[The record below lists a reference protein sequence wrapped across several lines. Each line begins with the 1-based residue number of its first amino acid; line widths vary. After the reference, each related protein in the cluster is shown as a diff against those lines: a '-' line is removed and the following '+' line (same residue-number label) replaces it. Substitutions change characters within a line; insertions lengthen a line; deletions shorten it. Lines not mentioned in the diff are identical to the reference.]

1 MKRILLLIIVICAT
15 ISARAQFGA
24 GGGGSNIVGKISGTV
39 IDSLT
44 RKPVDYATISLF
56 KSGAKTPI
64 NGVLTDEKGNFR
76 LDNIRAGQYKI
87 TVSFI
92 GYPTK
97 TFDPVETT
105 ASKPDN
111 NMGTLVVAPS
121 AKALKEVA
129 IVGQASLIENKI
141 DKIVYNAEK
150 DLTAAGGNATD
161 VLQKV
166 PMVSVDMN
174 GNVAVRGDQNVKV
187 LINGKPSGAT
197 SASLS
202 DVLKTIPADQI
213 KSIEVI
219 TSPSAKYDA
228 EGSAGIINIITK
240 TKNASGISGGVS
252 GGVGTRQNNGNV
264 NLNYN
269 KNRFNFSANLGGN
282 LTWPQT
288 MTTIFEQTIETP
300 AIAANGTR
308 PAVAA
313 VHQYSNNNTSS
324 ETKRHG
330 ARGTLTAGYEFNGF
344 NSINSTL
351 ALNDG
356 GFNTNGGG
364 NYNIQNYLDPTK
376 SIDYIGKN
384 TNKNRFTGFDWNV
397 DYTHKF
403 KKEGHELT
411 VSGQWSHSII
421 KTDYSS
427 LFSSQKV
434 GQSAPQPSQMGN
446 NDGKNNEYTAQADYT
461 NPFSKTLK
469 LEAGAKTIQRRL
481 NSVYDI
487 FSVDSLGNNRILDA
501 ENSNLYNYNQNVYA
515 GYSVFTITLPKNYS
529 VLAGFRY
536 ENTQI
541 KGDPKTPFA
550 SGDNQQALSPFTA
563 SYNTYIPSLTIQK
576 VFGSNTLKLSYS
588 KRIQRPSLQV
598 LNPFINRTNIQAQ
611 SVGNP
616 NLAPEVSQTIEL
628 NYNTFIKTSVLN
640 FSVYYKRTNDLIEG
654 LADPITEYI
663 TTGAKIDTV
672 HGTRTIQRNAALN
685 NSWGA
690 SFFGSIN
697 PIKPLTVRG
706 SVNVFTYSPTVY
718 AQYTDF
724 INPDAIKTQ
733 YQYTLFGSAQYTF
746 PKNFIFEAFG
756 FVNSPRRTIQGSSPS
771 FGIYAFG
778 VKKQFMNKKASI
790 GFNAVQ
796 PFAVNKSFNQSISS
810 PGFSQTSR
818 TQFPFQSFGITFSYS
833 FGKMSFSNPQQQK
846 KKGVNN
852 DDQIQGGDQTGGGA
866 APAGGR

>member
-1 MKRILLLIIVICAT
+1 MKRILLLIIVICTAIT
-15 ISARAQFGA
+15 AKAQLPV
-24 GGGGSNIVGKISGTV
+24 GGGSGIVGKISGTF

-44 RKPVDYATISLF
+44 KKPVDYATISIF
-56 KSGAKTPI
+56 KSGAQTPI
-64 NGVLTDEKGNFR
+64 NGVLTDEKGNFQINN
-76 LDNIRAGQYKI
+76 LRAGKYKI

-97 TFDPVETT
+97 TYDPVETT

-111 NMGTLVVAPS
+111 NMGALVIAPS
-121 AKALKEVA
+121 AKALKEVQ
-129 IVGQASLIENKI
+129 IVGQAPLIENKI

-166 PMVSVDMN
+166 PLVSVDMN
-174 GNVAVRGDQNVKV
+174 GNVAIRGDGNVRV

-213 KSIEVI
+213 KSIEVV

-240 TKNASGISGGVS
+240 TKNASGISGSVS
-252 GGVGTRQNNGNV
+252 GGVGTRQNNGNM

-288 MTTIFEQTIETP
+288 MTSDFQQTIKSG
-300 AIAANGTR
+300 AIN
-308 PAVAA
+308 
-313 VHQYSNNNTSS
+313 QYNHNNTAN

-330 ARGTLTAGYEFNGF
+330 ARGTVTAGYEFNGF

-364 NYNIQNYLDPTK
+364 DYSIKDFNDATK
-376 SIDYIGKN
+376 SIDYFGKS
-384 TNKNRFTGFDWNV
+384 TNHNKFSGFDWNV

-403 KKEGHELT
+403 KKEGHEIT

-427 LFSSQKV
+427 IFTSQ
-434 GQSAPQPSQMGN
+434 QTTPAIPQPNQQGN
-446 NDGKNNEYTAQADYT
+446 NNGKNNEYTAQADYT
-461 NPFSKTLK
+461 NPISKVLK
-469 LEAGAKTIQRRL
+469 LEAGGKTIQRRI
-481 NSVYDI
+481 SSTYDI
-487 FSVDSLGNNRILDA
+487 YSLDA
-501 ENSNLYNYNQNVYA
+501 DGKNPIIDPENSNLYNYNQNVYA
-515 GYSVFTITLPKNYS
+515 GYSVFTLTLPKNYS

-541 KGDPKTPFA
+541 TGDPKTPYA
-550 SGDNQQALSPFTA
+550 SGDNQQELKPFTA
-563 SYNTYIPSLTIQK
+563 SYNTYVPSLTIQK
-576 VFGSNTLKLSYS
+576 VFGSNTFKLSYS

-598 LNPFINRTNIQAQ
+598 LNPFINRTNIQSQ

-616 NLAPEVSQTIEL
+616 NLAPEVSQTVEL

-654 LADPITEYI
+654 IAIPINEI
-663 TTGAKIDTV
+663 VDGKNVI
-672 HGTRTIQRNAALN
+672 GTRTVQNNVALN

-697 PIKPLTVRG
+697 PIKPLTIRG
-706 SVNVFTYSPTVY
+706 SVNAFTYNPTVY
-718 AQYTDF
+718 DLYVGSVNEDALKTRLQYTM
-724 INPDAIKTQ
+724 
-733 YQYTLFGSAQYTF
+733 FGSAQYLF
-746 PKNFIFEAFG
+746 PKDFIFEAFG
-756 FVNSPRRTIQGSSPS
+756 FINSPRRTIQGSSPS

-790 GFNAVQ
+790 GFNTVQ
-796 PFAVNKSFNQSISS
+796 PFAVNKAFNQNISS
-810 PGFSQTSR
+810 PGFTQISK
-818 TQFPFQSFGITFSYS
+818 TQFPFQSFGLTFSYS
-833 FGKMSFSNPQQQK
+833 FGKISFSNPQQKK